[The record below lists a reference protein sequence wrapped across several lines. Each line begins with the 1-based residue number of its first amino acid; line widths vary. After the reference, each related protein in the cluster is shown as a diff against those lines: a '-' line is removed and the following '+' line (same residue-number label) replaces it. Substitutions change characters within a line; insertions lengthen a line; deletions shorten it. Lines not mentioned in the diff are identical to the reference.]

1 MARGRILTLSG
12 MYTGT
17 HLGGNFITKPEKNQS
32 LAAMKSVLAEENW
45 YNNIITSN
53 SVRTTC
59 ESIEFSSGKPSSH
72 SEELFVLCS
81 HNSPSACRSS
91 VQELTDTDSFE
102 IKDGP
107 SRSDLKEVLLFCNG
121 SVQMLQLVYDSSS
134 SSLVYAQDGVG
145 AAIAISI
152 SVVVLMVIGVLVFAT
167 CFIRK
172 NIDIN
177 TCDREVEELAAE
189 EEIFVEQTDVFT
201 ANVERYAREMAQ
213 LKKSESS
220 DAVTVQDND
229 LDSGSSDWS
238 RAD

>member
-1 MARGRILTLSG
+1 MARGHILTLSG
-12 MYTGT
+12 THTGT
-17 HLGGNFITKPEKNQS
+17 HFGGNFITKPEKNQS

-59 ESIEFSSGKPSSH
+59 ESIEFTSGKPSSH

-81 HNSPSACRSS
+81 HVSPSACRSS
-91 VQELTDTDSFE
+91 VQALTEADSFE

-107 SRSDLKEVLLFCNG
+107 SWSDLAEVLLFCNG

-134 SSLVYAQDGVG
+134 SLVHAQAGVG

-152 SVVVLMVIGVLVFAT
+152 SVAVLMVIGVLVFAT

-177 TCDREVEELAAE
+177 ACDREVEELAAE

-229 LDSGSSDWS
+229 LESGSSDWS
-238 RAD
+238 RA